1 MMKTFLKYIIY
12 FAICLPLTSIAHHS
26 FEMFDRGNPIN
37 ISGEVREFQWVNP
50 HTWIQLL
57 VTDEQSGEVIEWSIE
72 GRSPNVLV
80 RRDWTRNTL
89 VPGEKVTLTI
99 YPLRNGD
106 PGGAIITLEK
116 ADGTIINADT
126 PTAVDTAEEG
136 PR

>member
-1 MMKTFLKYIIY
+1 MKTFLKYILFFTFY
-12 FAICLPLTSIAHHS
+12 LPLTSIAHHS

-89 VPGEKVTLTI
+89 LPGEEVTLTI

-106 PGGAIITLEK
+106 PGGAIITVEK